1 MSAQNNGASKR
12 APLAHA
18 VRLFLVGTEFWRS
31 AGGIQ
36 YVNRLLTRAFGDIS
50 ATTPLQL
57 EVFSYG
63 DAPQVAREHSAIS
76 CRWHAFNCNRGAMAW
91 RMASRLLAAQPHL
104 VLFTHANLLPLAG
117 LVRRLSPRAR
127 VALLAHGV
135 EVWGPLRE
143 RAARALQHVDHVVA
157 PSSYTRERLISA
169 HGIAAARVSVLP
181 HSLHPDWSEA
191 AAAGQPAPRSGHT
204 LLCVAR
210 LTRADAYKGVD
221 VLLRALPHILSR
233 CPQARCII
241 VGDGDDRARLESLAR
256 ELAVASAVEFCG
268 EMDSSGLLRAY
279 READL
284 FVLPSKGEGF
294 GIVFAEA
301 MWCGLPVV
309 AARAAATPEVVAD
322 GETGIL
328 APPEI
333 PEALGSA
340 VAGLL
345 LLADERRRMGA
356 AAHRRVERH
365 YLYRQF
371 VARWHHWLAR
381 CVPETVYLARHA
393 AVFARAPRAGAPA
406 QPAPARAAEAA
417 ESLEMG

>member
-1 MSAQNNGASKR
+1 MSTRNNGTGKH
-12 APLAHA
+12 APQTHA
-18 VRLFLVGTEFWRS
+18 VRVFLAGTEFWRS

-36 YVNRLLTRAFGDIS
+36 YVNRLLARALADIS
-50 ATTPLQL
+50 AATPLRL
-57 EVFSYG
+57 EGFSYG
-63 DAPQVAREHSAIS
+63 DAAEVAREHSTDA
-76 CRWHAFNCNRGAMAW
+76 CRWYAFDRRRRAMAW
-91 RMASRLLAAQPHL
+91 RMAGRLLAAQPHL
-104 VLFTHANLLPLAG
+104 VLFTHVNLLPLAA
-117 LVRRLSPRAR
+117 LVRRFSPRAR

-143 RAARALQHVDHVVA
+143 RTARALQQADHIVA
-157 PSSYTRERLISA
+157 PSAYTRERLLTSQ
-169 HGIAAARVSVLP
+169 GIAAARVSVLP

-191 AAAGQPAPRSGHT
+191 AGEPTPRSGQT

-221 VLLRALPHILSR
+221 VLLRALPHIRSR
-233 CPQARCII
+233 CPQVRCII
-241 VGDGDDRARLESLAR
+241 VGDGDDRARLESLTRA
-256 ELAVASAVEFCG
+256 LAVAPTVEFRG
-268 EMDSSGLLRAY
+268 EMDCNGLLAAY

-284 FVLPSKGEGF
+284 FVLPSRGEGF

-328 APPEI
+328 VPPEI
-333 PEALGSA
+333 PEALASA

-345 LLADERRRMGA
+345 LLTDERRRMGVA
-356 AAHRRVERH
+356 ARRRVERH
-365 YLYRQF
+365 YLYPQF

-381 CVPETVYLARHA
+381 CLPEAVYLARHA
-393 AVFARAPRAGAPA
+393 AVFARAPHAGASVQA
-406 QPAPARAAEAA
+406 APPRAAEAA
-417 ESLEMG
+417 ESVEMG